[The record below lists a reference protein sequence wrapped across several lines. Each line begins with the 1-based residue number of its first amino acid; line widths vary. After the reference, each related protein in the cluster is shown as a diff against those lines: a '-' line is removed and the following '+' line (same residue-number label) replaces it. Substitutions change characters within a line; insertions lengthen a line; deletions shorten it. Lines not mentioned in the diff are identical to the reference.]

1 MKAYLAAPIFT
12 PEQLDVVDALEHN
25 LLAESFEVFSPY
37 AASQQIW
44 KGRAPK
50 DCTPAERQQVLNG
63 NVINLMRPTRLLVAW
78 VGGTDDG
85 RVDTGVAWEMG
96 FFHNRCIRGDYY
108 NTSDIASLAYIDRSD
123 KRQHMNL
130 MLAGTVTGVALGLD
144 EFRSALRAFKLGGA
158 RILADQFHP
167 DRRIA
172 HERDPIV

>member
-1 MKAYLAAPIFT
+1 
-12 PEQLDVVDALEHN
+12 LDVVDALEHN

-108 NTSDIASLAYIDRSD
+108 NTSDIASLAYIDRGHGD
-123 KRQHMNL
+123 RRG
-130 MLAGTVTGVALGLD
+130 A
-144 EFRSALRAFKLGGA
+144 GA
-158 RILADQFHP
+158 RRVPVSAARVQAGRRSHP
-167 DRRIA
+167 G
-172 HERDPIV
+172 